1 MANILVVEDEK
12 IVAADI
18 HSTLVGLGYS
28 VPGVVSSGEEAVR
41 RVAEL
46 HPDLVLMD
54 IMLGGQMDGVQAARL
69 MRQRFSVPVVFLT
82 AFADG
87 ESLNRARAS
96 EPFGYI
102 VKPFSEKEL
111 RSTIEIAL
119 YKHGVEKH
127 LRERERWFSTTLRCV
142 GDAVIATDPLE
153 RVTFVNPVAEALT
166 GWKAEEAQGKPIEEI
181 FQLIDQQSGAQ
192 TESPI
197 RSLLRGQA
205 IEHLEHA
212 ALIDRRGSEI
222 SIDYRAAPII
232 DEQGVLLGAVMVFR
246 DVTERKRTERRLLL
260 ADRLASLGA
269 MAAGVAHEVNNP
281 LTYVIGNLG
290 FAIEELIWA
299 RAEIQRLAPS
309 VADSPQAQQVTGR
322 INATLEALR
331 ESRQGGERVQG
342 IMQELGTFSRGEDDH
357 SSRVQLPEILE
368 AALKI
373 TATQVGQRARVIR
386 DFRPIPSVDANAAK
400 LGQVFVNLL
409 VNAAQAL
416 VWGSME
422 KDEIRVVTYT
432 DPAGKAVVEIHDSG
446 SGIPRESL
454 SRIFEP
460 FYTTKPPRTGRG
472 LGLAICHEIVTA
484 LGGAITVES
493 EPGRGSIFRV
503 LLPRSSNESGIS
515 KAPRKSAGETRR
527 GRILVVD
534 DEPIVGASIR
544 RTLAKEHEVVVVSS
558 GREAIGLIHGG
569 HCFDLILSDVMMPE
583 MSGIEFYRELERTL
597 PDIAERMVFLT
608 GGAFTPGAR
617 KFLDSVSNPSL
628 EKPFDP
634 DRLRDF
640 VRERLV

>member
-1 MANILVVEDEK
+1 
-12 IVAADI
+12 
-18 HSTLVGLGYS
+18 
-28 VPGVVSSGEEAVR
+28 
-41 RVAEL
+41 
-46 HPDLVLMD
+46 
-54 IMLGGQMDGVQAARL
+54 
-69 MRQRFSVPVVFLT
+69 
-82 AFADG
+82 
-87 ESLNRARAS
+87 
-96 EPFGYI
+96 
-102 VKPFSEKEL
+102 
-111 RSTIEIAL
+111 
-119 YKHGVEKH
+119 
-127 LRERERWFSTTLRCV
+127 
-142 GDAVIATDPLE
+142 
-153 RVTFVNPVAEALT
+153 
-166 GWKAEEAQGKPIEEI
+166 
-181 FQLIDQQSGAQ
+181 
-192 TESPI
+192 
-197 RSLLRGQA
+197 
-205 IEHLEHA
+205 
-212 ALIDRRGSEI
+212 
-222 SIDYRAAPII
+222 
-232 DEQGVLLGAVMVFR
+232 
-246 DVTERKRTERRLLL
+246 
-260 ADRLASLGA
+260 
-269 MAAGVAHEVNNP
+269 
-281 LTYVIGNLG
+281 
-290 FAIEELIWA
+290 
-299 RAEIQRLAPS
+299 
-309 VADSPQAQQVTGR
+309 
-322 INATLEALR
+322 
-331 ESRQGGERVQG
+331 
-342 IMQELGTFSRGEDDH
+342 
-357 SSRVQLPEILE
+357 ILE